1 MGVNYKTI
9 FNKLNN
15 NNKKRKENADT
26 IFQQV
31 SFKSPKHR
39 RWFELDFWSLFICTN
54 VGHT

>member
-9 FNKLNN
+9 LNKLNN

-31 SFKSPKHR
+31 SFKSPKQR
-39 RWFELDFWSLFICTN
+39 RWFEFDFWSLFICTN